1 MNSLVAL
8 FSCVFFSSLLFVT
21 YTIETES
28 KVVYPTPVP
37 HPSVYFDN
45 PEVKFED
52 LTFTKFIRYIVKK
65 LLWLFDNF
73 ILKPYEMEI
82 KQHNTSQMY
91 KFRLPENKKSNPLK
105 NNTTQK
111 N

>member
-1 MNSLVAL
+1 MIFFPETDVYNDPLPLSYA
-8 FSCVFFSSLLFVT
+8 SCLSRISIAFTSR
-21 YTIETES
+21 
-28 KVVYPTPVP
+28 P

-65 LLWLFDNF
+65 LLWLFDNL